1 MTKETILKN
10 ISESIWEYGTSR
22 LYTLDPTQEGYNL
35 ICNNNK
41 LTHYV
46 LSWIEKGK
54 KIKISFFS
62 ADKFGPTKNIG
73 EIKQEEVVSI

>member
-22 LYTLDPTQEGYNL
+22 LYSLDPEQEGYNL
-35 ICNNNK
+35 ISVNNK

-46 LSWIEKGK
+46 LSWIDKGK

-73 EIKQEEVVSI
+73 EIKHEEIINL